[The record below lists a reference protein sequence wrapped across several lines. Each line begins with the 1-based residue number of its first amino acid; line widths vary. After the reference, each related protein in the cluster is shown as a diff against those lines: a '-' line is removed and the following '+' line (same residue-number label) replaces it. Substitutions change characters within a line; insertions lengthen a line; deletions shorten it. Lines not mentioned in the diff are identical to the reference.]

1 MKKNISINIGGIIFH
16 IEEDGYE
23 TLKHYLDSIN
33 KYFSSYEDSEEIIA
47 DIEGRVAEIF
57 LEKLQDGNQVVSAED
72 VNALIKTMGNI
83 SDFEAIEED
92 DDFEPAPKKEEKK
105 KKAKE
110 DRQSAS
116 SSRSTSGYEKT
127 ERLYRDLNRKI
138 LGGVASG
145 IAHYYNF
152 DPLWMRVGILAVTF
166 GLVFAGPLTAVV
178 FIAYFIMWAVT
189 PGSTNLVEN
198 KNLKKFYRDPDQKV
212 IGGVSSGLANYL
224 NVDTMI
230 VRIVFLVLLFGFGTG
245 LILYIILWIITPEAN
260 SLTDKMQMK
269 GEAVT
274 LSNIDTNYKK
284 SKTTDFE
291 PKGEGTFTKVLLFP
305 FRLIGKIFVGL
316 GRAFSPLMLFLV
328 AVIRIATGAIIA
340 TTALSVMISLL
351 VATGVFLGLYNGD
364 WFLWDSDFAYFP
376 LEMFRNTVPEMGL
389 IFLFVTSFIPVLYLF
404 IAGITIIAKRRI
416 MSPAVGWSILGI
428 WFIAILGT
436 FATIPNVVRDFR
448 DEGIYRVADDFE
460 IAADTVTLSMNE
472 VRYGH
477 FTRRGYRWDN
487 DSYYSY
493 NDTYT
498 SDFTDLDIRM
508 SDSDQFRVEKR
519 FRARG
524 RNLDDAEKRA
534 QELSYEYKVDGNTIT
549 FDSEMKFPEK
559 VEFRAQ
565 EADITFFIPEGRP
578 FKISEG
584 MRSILQYFR
593 YGYSWRQ
600 AYNNTWVFQDGDL
613 VCLTCESEEARNN
626 NSAQSNTQK
635 FDLDDFSSLKLSSSF
650 KVNLVKGDQYKMEVS
665 SKEQLYIPDLNV
677 TNNELNLSRT
687 NFKFN
692 EEETAN
698 MEITITVPQ
707 LSQIRVSNKVD
718 LNIEGFSTDL
728 INIRV
733 FDNAIVNLNS
743 QFDEL
748 ELFLTDEARVNLS
761 NKVNKLEAL
770 LQKSARLYGY
780 DANVEIAEIETDNE
794 SRVRINV
801 NQELNVTAAGFS
813 SVSHKGKAQVNI
825 RDRGRSATITKF

>member
-47 DIEGRVAEIF
+47 DIEGRIAEIF
-57 LEKLQDGNQVVSAED
+57 LEKLKDGNQVVSAED

-83 SDFEAIEED
+83 SDFEAIEEE

-105 KKAKE
+105 KKNKE

-116 SSRSTSGYEKT
+116 SERSTSGYQKT

-152 DPLWMRVGILAVTF
+152 DPLWIRIGILAVTF
-166 GLVFAGPLTAVV
+166 GLVFAGPASALV

-189 PGSTNLVEN
+189 PGSSNLAEN
-198 KNLKKFYRDPDQKV
+198 KNLKKLYRDPDQRV

-224 NVDTMI
+224 NIDTMI
-230 VRIVFLVLLFGFGTG
+230 VRIIFLVLLFGFGTG
-245 LILYIILWIITPEAN
+245 VVLYIILWIITPEAN

-269 GEAVT
+269 GQAVT

-291 PKGEGTFTKVLLFP
+291 PKGEGTFTKILLFP

-316 GRAFSPLMLFLV
+316 GRAFAPLMLFLV

-340 TTALSVMISLL
+340 TTALSVMVSLL
-351 VATGVFLGLYNGD
+351 IATGVFMGLYNSD
-364 WFLWDSDFAYFP
+364 WFLWDSDLAYFP
-376 LEMFRNTVPEMGL
+376 IEMFRNTVPEIGL
-389 IFLFVTSFIPVLYLF
+389 IFLLATAFIPVLYLF
-404 IAGITIIAKRRI
+404 IAGITIIAKRRV
-416 MSPAVGWSILGI
+416 MSPAVGWSILGF
-428 WFIAILGT
+428 WFIAIIGT
-436 FATIPNVVRDFR
+436 FATLPNVVRDFR

-460 IAADTVTLSMNE
+460 IEADTITLSMNE
-472 VRYGH
+472 VRNGR
-477 FTRRGYRWDN
+477 FTRRGYRWDS
-487 DSYYSY
+487 DSYYAY

-524 RNLDDAEKRA
+524 RDLDDAEKRA
-534 QELSYEYKVDGNTIT
+534 QELSYGYKVDGSTIT
-549 FDSEMKFPEK
+549 FDSEMTFPER

-578 FKISEG
+578 FKINEG
-584 MRSILQYFR
+584 MRTILQYFR

-613 VCLTCESEEARNN
+613 VCLTCESEEALN
-626 NSAQSNTQK
+626 NSSQSNTQK
-635 FDLDDFSSLKLSSSF
+635 FDLDEFSSLKLSSSF
-650 KVNLVKGDQYKMEVS
+650 KVNLVKGDKYEMEVS
-665 SKEQLYIPDLNV
+665 SKTSFDTPDLRIF
-677 TNNELNLSRT
+677 NNELSLSRVD
-687 NFKFN
+687 FKFN
-692 EEETAN
+692 EEETSN
-698 MEITITVPQ
+698 MEITITVPE
-707 LSQIRVSNKVD
+707 LSRIQVSNNVD
-718 LNIEGFSTDL
+718 LNVENFNIDL
-728 INIRV
+728 INIRAY
-733 FDNAIVNLNS
+733 DNAIVNLNS
-743 QFDEL
+743 EVGEL
-748 ELFLTDEARVNLS
+748 VLFLTDEARVNLS
-761 NKVNKLEAL
+761 NNINKLEAL
-770 LQKSARLYGY
+770 LQKDARLYGY

-801 NQELNVTAAGFS
+801 NQELNVTAEGFS
-813 SVSHKGKAQVNI
+813 SISYKGKGQLNV
-825 RDRGRSATITKF
+825 RDKGRSATITKF